1 MEMGDELK
9 KANDGQDELRAML
22 SASGYAAPAIEY
34 YIEKKHMGEIAGA
47 DHVSELTGTCGDTMA
62 IYLKLDGDVI
72 QDAKYQVMGCAGAV
86 SSAMAVVDL
95 IKGKTLDEARK
106 ICDGDVF
113 GLIEDIPAKKH
124 HCVQLSVKTLQQAMT
139 ELEA

>member
-1 MEMGDELK
+1 MK
-9 KANDGQDELRAML
+9 AML
-22 SASGYAAPAIEY
+22 AASGYAAPAIEY
-34 YIEKKHMGEIAGA
+34 YIEKKHMGEIANA

-62 IYLKLDGDVI
+62 IYLKLDGEVI
-72 QDAKYQVMGCAGAV
+72 ADAKYQVMGCAGAV

-124 HCVQLSVKTLQQAMT
+124 HCVQLSVKTLQKAMD
-139 ELEA
+139 ELKA